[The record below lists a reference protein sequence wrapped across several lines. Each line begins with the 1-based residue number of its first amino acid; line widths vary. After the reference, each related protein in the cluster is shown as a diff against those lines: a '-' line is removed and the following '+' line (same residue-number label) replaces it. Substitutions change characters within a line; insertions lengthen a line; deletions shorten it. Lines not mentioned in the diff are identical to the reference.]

1 MSAIISTKLLF
12 GLCTT
17 QHPELQC
24 PVQHH
29 LIHSLADAYSVCV
42 YAPRMWTKAM
52 FIRWA
57 DRKPSTSTPC
67 YHIQAPL
74 CKWQIILIIMA
85 ALHIFKMCVWRQRI
99 VHTKWQSCS
108 CNVHCQAKQPHSMNG
123 ETHTHTHT
131 DVRNDHPP
139 HVQFIHPSILWSFCH
154 IYIYIRLCV
163 CLYLVCNA
171 KSNCKITHSSEWV
184 IHRNNANKTAHTTCV
199 CVFVLLSCLS
209 SESLVGHAKHGFFS
223 FFSAVFSL
231 FVCYL
236 MRLAINVC

>member
-17 QHPELQC
+17 QHPEWQC

-154 IYIYIRLCV
+154 IYIYSTLCLSV
-163 CLYLVCNA
+163 SGVQ
-171 KSNCKITHSSEWV
+171 CKIQLQNHAFIWMGHSSEQRKQNSTHHV
-184 IHRNNANKTAHTTCV
+184 CV
-199 CVFVLLSCLS
+199 CVCTSQLPFIRVPRWAC
-209 SESLVGHAKHGFFS
+209 ETRIF
-223 FFSAVFSL
+223 
-231 FVCYL
+231 
-236 MRLAINVC
+236 

>member
-154 IYIYIRLCV
+154 IYLFDSVSVCIWCAMQNPIAKSRIHLNGSFIGTTQTKQHTPRVCV
-163 CLYLVCNA
+163 CLY
-171 KSNCKITHSSEWV
+171 
-184 IHRNNANKTAHTTCV
+184 
-199 CVFVLLSCLS
+199 
-209 SESLVGHAKHGFFS
+209 
-223 FFSAVFSL
+223 FSAAFHQSPSL
-231 FVCYL
+231 G
-236 MRLAINVC
+236 MRNTDFLASFLLFFLFLFAIWCDWR